1 MWKKFMA
8 TLPKVV
14 QILTMSADAPE
25 SVIPYNFIY
34 VFIWACLCV
43 TMTLVAVFYIPY
55 HLENSRQNSA
65 AIKAGEVNSN
75 SNRGAVANLKK
86 LLVVFSSFFCFHVA
100 IISYNMSSDAEE
112 NRKLFP
118 VYISTG
124 MPTLVLLLFT
134 LEADI
139 GRYLVRT
146 VADKTARLQT
156 VRRSGRVSESP

>member
-1 MWKKFMA
+1 MA
-8 TLPKVV
+8 TLSKVV
-14 QILTMSADAPE
+14 QILTMSAEAPE

-65 AIKAGEVNSN
+65 AINAGEVNSNN

-86 LLVVFSSFFCFHVA
+86 LLLVFSSFFCFHVA
-100 IISYNMSSDAEE
+100 IISYNMSGDAEE